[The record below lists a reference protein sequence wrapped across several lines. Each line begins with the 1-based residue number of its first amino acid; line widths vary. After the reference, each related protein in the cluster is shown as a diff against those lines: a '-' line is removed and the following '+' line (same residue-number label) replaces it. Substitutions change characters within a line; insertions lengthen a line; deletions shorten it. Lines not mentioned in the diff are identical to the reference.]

1 MVNGTALQEFN
12 TDGNLFGI
20 SFKAI
25 KAGDANIKVTF
36 VGNQLSTVSSDA
48 TIAKTATVETVDAA
62 VKVEEG
68 STPAPVDGFKGQA
81 TICLLYTSDAADE

>member
-68 STPAPVDGFKGQA
+68 STQP
-81 TICLLYTSDAADE
+81 S